1 MDISTLYKKDRLVK
15 VNEPLASGEKSEV
28 KKPLNF
34 NAVAV
39 LYEYPVADQL
49 PADMDTF
56 LNKVIEA
63 GIKLVPADTIKANLY
78 HSDVTL
84 QKLAE
89 QFGTKKVVIFGT
101 DWMESL
107 KNGHLGKN
115 EICALYGMKV
125 LVTDTLDVINANDNA
140 KKIFWAHLKKMF

>member
-101 DWMESL
+101 DW
-107 KNGHLGKN
+107 NGHLGKN